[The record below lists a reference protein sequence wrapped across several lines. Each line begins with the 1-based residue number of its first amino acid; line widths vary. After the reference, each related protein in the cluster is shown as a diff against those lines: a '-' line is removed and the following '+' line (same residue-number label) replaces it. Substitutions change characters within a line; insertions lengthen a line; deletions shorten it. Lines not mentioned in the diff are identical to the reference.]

1 MTPEQIAAIPAELKE
16 RKQWVKFRIKDGKKT
31 PFDIHGNIASPTNPD
46 CWSTFEEL
54 GPDPEN
60 PAYCFTE
67 EDPYVLIDI
76 DAVKEDPGESPEA
89 FAARKKYAE
98 GLKANMIMM
107 FPGYHEVSASGN
119 GYHIICR
126 GVVGEGCHNAYLG
139 IFDRKRFGIFTG
151 NGSGDIEDADQ
162 DLLDDT
168 VDQIRPSAGTSAESL
183 PQCRTDEEVIDKMI
197 QRGGRAKTI
206 AQSGGHSLNTN
217 TSDAD
222 YEIFS
227 TLLEFSGNREQCLRL
242 FEELGYVRK
251 KKKAANY
258 PEKTVDRALR
268 NGKTFF
274 DLEEFM
280 RVLRE
285 SIEEYVTNRL
295 KMAMN
300 GKINTRSVVEEAE
313 EELPQSDPVRRTPS
327 SDGIIPTDLGDADN
341 GVRLLRTLPKGLIRD
356 LAFGFYGEF
365 RYPVAEVSIIAAFGA
380 FALAAQRGFQAHDGK
395 ALNIYMLLL
404 AVSSAGKSPLV
415 DGIPRLLARI
425 NPAYLEYWSEELRSE
440 QALAKTLVEHPRNVM
455 LIQECAPWIKAMT
468 DRNAQG
474 WQQSASSAFTKL
486 YSAGG
491 GVYKSPRTAQTPDED
506 LRPVRRPCFSI
517 LGEAQPGNLWKSI
530 KSMGVSSGFLPRF
543 IILEMDNRS
552 LHEEAQQTREMPESV
567 VEEMR
572 ALLKAMWEK
581 DDYKTEEERE
591 EEKKEKPPENG
602 KKSRNKWGLGL
613 WKVIPFESA
622 AVQKKFDDY
631 CVKWR
636 RKLKLLE
643 QHDSGV
649 DSSIYGKMGENA
661 LRVAGLLAA
670 SAGWRQEHPVIREE
684 HLDWAIELI
693 NHSSKNTV
701 ENLSS
706 EGAEDTTEGRR
717 KTVLHWVNKIRNM
730 TYEEKMANKG
740 MAAAFRKECFRSA
753 PDIIPRSL
761 LRIKC
766 LNTSAFQN
774 SRNDKAFDD
783 ILKAMHED
791 GDSIV
796 SYSAEEMSKVS
807 EGEIT
812 VPCVVAK

>member
-76 DAVKEDPGESPEA
+76 DAVKQEPGESPEA
-89 FAARKKYAE
+89 FEARKKYAE
-98 GLKANMIMM
+98 GLKASMIMM

-168 VDQIRPSAGTSAESL
+168 VDQIRPSAGTAAESL

-295 KMAMN
+295 KAAMN
-300 GKINTRSVVEEAE
+300 GKLNIRDVVEEPE
-313 EELPQSDPVRRTPS
+313 EELPQPEPVRRAPS

-341 GVRLLRTLPKGLIRD
+341 GVRLLSTLPKGLIRD

-395 ALNIYMLLL
+395 ALNIYMMLL

-415 DGIPRLLARI
+415 DGIPRLLGRI
-425 NPAYLEYWSEELRSE
+425 NPAYLDYWCEELRSE
-440 QALAKTLVEHPRNVM
+440 PALAKTVVEQPRNVM

-468 DRNAQG
+468 DPNAQG
-474 WQQSASSAFTKL
+474 WQLSASSAFTKL
-486 YSAGG
+486 YSAGS
-491 GVYKSPRTAQTPDED
+491 GVYKSPRTAQTADED

-517 LGEAQPGNLWKSI
+517 LCEAQPGNLWKSI

-543 IILEMDNRS
+543 VIMEMDNRS
-552 LHEEAQQTREMPESV
+552 LHEEAHEVTPMPQGV
-567 VEEMR
+567 VDELA
-572 ALLKAMWEK
+572 ALLKEMWLRDNFK
-581 DDYKTEEERE
+581 RPEEE
-591 EEKKEKPPENG
+591 ENETTAKASDKG
-602 KKSRNKWGLGL
+602 KKPANKWGLGK
-613 WKVIPFESA
+613 WTVIPFETKA
-622 AVQKKFDDY
+622 IQKKFDDY

-636 RKLKLLE
+636 RQLKRME
-643 QHDSGV
+643 QHDSSV
-649 DSSIYGKMGENA
+649 DSSIYGKMGENV

-670 SAGWRQEHPVIREE
+670 SAGWREKRPVIREE
-684 HLDWAIELI
+684 HLDWAMDLI
-693 NHSSKNTV
+693 NHCSKNTV
-701 ENLSS
+701 ENL
-706 EGAEDTTEGRR
+706 GAENADDSTAGRQ
-717 KTVLHWVNKIRNM
+717 KAVMHWVKKIQNM
-730 TYEEKMANKG
+730 THEERAANKG
-740 MAAAFRKECFRSA
+740 MAGYFRKDFFRTA
-753 PDIIPRSL
+753 PDVIPFSL
-761 LRIKC
+761 LRDKC
-766 LNTSAFQN
+766 LNTVAFKG
-774 SRNDKAFDD
+774 SRNDDAFSSM
-783 ILKAMHED
+783 IHRLCRD
-791 GDSIV
+791 GDL
-796 SYSAEEMSKVS
+796 AANLTGEEMKKLSDNAVDM
-807 EGEIT
+807 
-812 VPCVVAK
+812 PCVVAK